1 MIEKLSMNNKAING
15 EQVRAARALV
25 RLTRDEL
32 ANAAQIGT
40 ATLHRVEATD
50 GELSQRPSVVA
61 AIRRALEDAGV
72 EFIDANGSG
81 PGVRLKKP
89 ST

>member
-1 MIEKLSMNNKAING
+1 MSSVSKRITSD
-15 EQVRAARALV
+15 QVRAARGLLNLSGSDLAK
-25 RLTRDEL
+25 L
-32 ANAAQIGT
+32 ANVGLSTIRRIEKPGGDEAAIP
-40 ATLHRVEATD
+40 ATL
-50 GELSQRPSVVA
+50 S